1 MSNIQNKRDNSHR
14 LIRLDEVLELLP
26 ISKSTWWDG
35 VRTGKYPTPV
45 KLGDRITCWRLED
58 ILELVDKGAWL
69 FLDRGD
75 QESPRTK

>member
-1 MSNIQNKRDNSHR
+1 MSEAKIKRIHTSR
-14 LIRLDEVLELLP
+14 LIRLKEVLDLLP

-58 ILELVDKGAWL
+58 VLELVDKGA
-69 FLDRGD
+69 
-75 QESPRTK
+75 Q

>member
-1 MSNIQNKRDNSHR
+1 MSNFHNKQKGPQR

-35 VRTGKYPTPV
+35 IRTGKYPTPV

-58 ILELVDKGAWL
+58 VLELVDKGA
-69 FLDRGD
+69 
-75 QESPRTK
+75 Q

>member
-1 MSNIQNKRDNSHR
+1 MKPRKTGEPVTNSHPEEASAFTANE
-14 LIRLDEVLELLP
+14 LIRLDEVLERL

-58 ILELVDKGAWL
+58 VLELVDKGA
-69 FLDRGD
+69 
-75 QESPRTK
+75 Q

>member
-1 MSNIQNKRDNSHR
+1 MSNIQNKDDHSQR

-35 VRTGKYPTPV
+35 IRTGKYPTPV

-58 ILELVDKGAWL
+58 VLELVYKGAWL
-69 FLDRGD
+69 FLDRDD